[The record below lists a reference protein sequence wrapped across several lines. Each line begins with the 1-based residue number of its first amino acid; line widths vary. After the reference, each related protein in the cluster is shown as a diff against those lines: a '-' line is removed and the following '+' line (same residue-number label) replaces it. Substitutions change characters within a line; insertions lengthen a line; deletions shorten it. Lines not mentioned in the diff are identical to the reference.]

1 MLPWKEN
8 HGQQIIDRSFERCLT
23 NELPEEWI
31 SSVMPTAFH
40 CDGATFQLPLVLKS
54 LSDFPQSL
62 CKSFNSFSFPTGYY
76 NPNFFLQVD
85 EQKGQLRR
93 MKHTASYIREG
104 ENTQYCCNSEAI
116 LCSAAHVCQVWQI
129 TLKPGINLYSL
140 NTTFPPLLHAEF
152 QRISSREAT
161 RALSSFKHS
170 HQITAKHEGLCKVP
184 NKEGSNS

>member
-1 MLPWKEN
+1 MSFQKNGFPLWC
-8 HGQQIIDRSFERCLT
+8 QQLSTVMEQPF
-23 NELPEEWI
+23 
-31 SSVMPTAFH
+31 SSLWSLNLCQIFH
-40 CDGATFQLPLVLKS
+40 
-54 LSDFPQSL
+54 SL

-140 NTTFPPLLHAEF
+140 NTTFPPLLRAEF